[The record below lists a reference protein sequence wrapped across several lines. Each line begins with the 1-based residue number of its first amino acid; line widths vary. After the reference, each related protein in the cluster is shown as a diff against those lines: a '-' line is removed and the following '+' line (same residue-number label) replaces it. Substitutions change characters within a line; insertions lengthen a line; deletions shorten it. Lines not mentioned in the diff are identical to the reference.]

1 MIYYS
6 SYPDLYKVIDMFA
19 TMSNED
25 KKYLFFDNSYF
36 YIKLTELHHD
46 IIKGSCLMIV
56 DNSGETIGFV
66 SISLDQNEILFIKEL
81 YVVPKKRTGSLPLL
95 LEMFTFLKRMYLR
108 PIKFVVHEDNE
119 RMHRLAK
126 FIKAEVVGAHNDKL
140 EYLVRN

>member
-6 SYPDLYKVIDMFA
+6 SYPDLYKVIDMFT
-19 TMSNED
+19 TMSDED

-36 YIKLTELHHD
+36 YIKLTELHHN

-66 SISLDQNEILFIKEL
+66 SISLDQTEILFIKEL
-81 YVVPKKRTGSLPLL
+81 YLVPNKRVGSLPLL
-95 LEMFTFLKRMYLR
+95 LEMFTHLKKFYLR
-108 PIKFVVHEDNE
+108 PIKFVVHEDNK

-126 FIKAEVVGAHNDKL
+126 FIKAEVVGAHDDKL
-140 EYLVRN
+140 EYLVKN

>member
-1 MIYYS
+1 
-6 SYPDLYKVIDMFA
+6 MFT
-19 TMSNED
+19 TMSDED

-66 SISLDQNEILFIKEL
+66 SISLDTNEILFIKEL
-81 YVVPKKRTGSLPLL
+81 YVIPKKRTGSLPLL

-108 PIKFVVHEDNE
+108 PIKFVVHEENK
-119 RMHRLAK
+119 RMQRLAE
-126 FIKAEVVGAHNDKL
+126 FIKAQVITWGLDKL
-140 EYLVRN
+140 EYLVKN